1 MLLMLRKLIILIQQ
15 NMKVFYNLFNSQA
28 LDKPS
33 NITIGMFDGIHYGHK
48 RVLNQLKEFPNK
60 LNIVITF
67 SNHPSSYFN
76 PDKTYK
82 LLFNQEEKLN
92 FFKNIGID
100 IVYIIEFNQV
110 IADYPA
116 NKFVEEILIKKLNCK
131 NLILGYDNR
140 FGKNREGTIEFVR
153 EHYSTEINSSKIE
166 PYLLDNEIVS
176 SSIIK
181 DFILQGMIHKANK
194 FLGFN
199 YFINGR
205 VIKGKELGS
214 KLGFSTA
221 NLSIDANKLIPKNGV
236 YLVKVKLNLQEYY
249 GLTNI
254 GVRPTVNS
262 NLKDISIETHIL
274 DFNEN
279 IYGYDIQI
287 EFLSKIREEKKFKSV
302 EELKKQVL
310 DDIQYTKKLISN
322 I

>member
-92 FFKNIGID
+92 FFKNIGVD

>member
-153 EHYSTEINSSKIE
+153 EYYSTEINSSKIE

-262 NLKDISIETHIL
+262 NLQDISIETHIL

>member
-1 MLLMLRKLIILIQQ
+1 
-15 NMKVFYNLFNSQA
+15 MKVFYNLFNSQK

-33 NITIGMFDGIHYGHK
+33 NITIGMFDGIHFGHK
-48 RVLNQLKEFPNK
+48 KVLNQLKEYPNN

-82 LLFNQEEKLN
+82 VLFNQEEKLN
-92 FFKNIGID
+92 FFKEIGID
-100 IVYIIEFNQV
+100 IVYIIEFNQD

-116 NKFVEEILIKKLNCK
+116 NKFVEEILINKLNCK

-140 FGKNREGTIEFVR
+140 FGKNREGTIEFVKD
-153 EHYSTEINSSKIE
+153 HYSNEINSTKIE
-166 PYLLDNEIVS
+166 PYYLDNEIVS

-199 YFINGR
+199 YFINGQ

-214 KLGFSTA
+214 KLGFPTA
-221 NLSIDANKLIPKNGV
+221 NLSIDSNKLIPKIGV

-262 NLKDISIETHIL
+262 NLQDISIETHIL

-279 IYGYDIQI
+279 IYDSPIQI
-287 EFLSKIREEKKFKSV
+287 EFLSKIREEKKFKSI
-302 EELKKQVL
+302 EELKKQVF
-310 DDIQYTKKLISN
+310 DDILYTKKLISN